1 MKIAIDFDN
10 TIIEEVSYPCREY
23 TPKAHA
29 FEIINKLNDDG
40 HVLYLNTARYGW
52 YFWDAVL
59 FIKRHKLP
67 IHVKITP
74 YKIPADLYIDDRNIG
89 CDNIDWIEI
98 YNIIKCKGG

>member
-40 HVLYLNTARYGW
+40 HVLYLNTARYG
-52 YFWDAVL
+52 
-59 FIKRHKLP
+59 
-67 IHVKITP
+67 
-74 YKIPADLYIDDRNIG
+74 
-89 CDNIDWIEI
+89 
-98 YNIIKCKGG
+98 